1 MGFNALCK
9 YQTGNIYF
17 LQNSPLAERDEF
29 GLAWPR
35 GPMRPLSLSPSHAF
49 AEME

>member
-17 LQNSPLAERDEF
+17 LQNSPLAERHEF